1 MKKPDSPL
9 FARIA
14 LGVPALIGLSIPYT
28 FAVTSYRNTDL
39 LIHTAQVTD
48 GRIIERHCKN
58 HSALVFSYSVNGKSY
73 RGGGHAGVCVR
84 TNCDET
90 ELGAPVQV
98 MYSSRKPQVSDCIS
112 PDADLETRIR
122 DNKRGRFSVFI
133 FPAILTLFVFSAIFS
148 WTRIDD
154 KKQTPKGRES

>member
-1 MKKPDSPL
+1 M
-9 FARIA
+9 
-14 LGVPALIGLSIPYT
+14 
-28 FAVTSYRNTDL
+28 
-39 LIHTAQVTD
+39 
-48 GRIIERHCKN
+48 
-58 HSALVFSYSVNGKSY
+58 
-73 RGGGHAGVCVR
+73 CVR

-154 KKQTPKGRES
+154 KEQTPKGRES